1 MYVCNRVIVQ
11 GSQGNKRREP
21 TNGVE
26 PIYISANLPV
36 LYIHIYSIL
45 NSSHLAVDFGTKS
58 FRKILWQTNETK
70 ISKSKT
76 KKWLC
81 YEKNK
86 KKEN

>member
-26 PIYISANLPV
+26 PIYTFQLIY
-36 LYIHIYSIL
+36 LYYTYILYTL

-76 KKWLC
+76 KKMVVL
-81 YEKNK
+81 
-86 KKEN
+86 